1 MEAHGPANKDGEN
14 LEKSGIL
21 RRRRFSRG
29 DGTTNSSQRGA
40 IIEAD
45 AGSIRL
51 NTKLH
56 PQATQ
61 VYAHRVVFH
70 FCIER
75 FENIRSDR
83 AVSDS

>member
-1 MEAHGPANKDGEN
+1 MEVHAPANKDGEN

-56 PQATQ
+56 PQTSQ
-61 VYAHRVVFH
+61 VHGRRLVECKHPLHIALPAIPLRK
-70 FCIER
+70 
-75 FENIRSDR
+75 
-83 AVSDS
+83 